1 MQNEIPAL
9 FRRACGGMDAIALLW
24 PQGSDTREERV
35 FIPMMKALGS
45 ILGEVM
51 YWCYAL
57 VQNYGLAII
66 LFTLLTKVVLLPFS
80 IWLHKNGIKI
90 VKLQAK
96 INTVKAE
103 YYGDAG
109 MIAEKQSELYKQ
121 EK

>member
-1 MQNEIPAL
+1 MEIT
-9 FRRACGGMDAIALLW
+9 F
-24 PQGSDTREERV
+24 TE
-35 FIPMMKALGS
+35 
-45 ILGEVM
+45 
-51 YWCYAL
+51 L

-66 LFTLLTKVVLLPFS
+66 LFTLLTKIVLLPFS

-109 MIAEKQSELYKQ
+109 VIEEKQSELYKQ

>member
-9 FRRACGGMDAIALLW
+9 FRLACGGMDAIAPLW

-66 LFTLLTKVVLLPFS
+66 LFTLLTKIVLLPFS
-80 IWLHKNGIKI
+80 I
-90 VKLQAK
+90 
-96 INTVKAE
+96 
-103 YYGDAG
+103 
-109 MIAEKQSELYKQ
+109 
-121 EK
+121 